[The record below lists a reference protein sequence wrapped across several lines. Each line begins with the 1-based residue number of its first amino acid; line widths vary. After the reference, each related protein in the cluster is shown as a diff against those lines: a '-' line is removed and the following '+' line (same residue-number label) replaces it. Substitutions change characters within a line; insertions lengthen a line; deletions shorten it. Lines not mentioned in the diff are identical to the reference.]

1 MLLTCQE
8 FLLGLFN
15 FVNLD
20 KEEKVSLIFQL
31 FDEDRSGFLS
41 EDEVGRCLS
50 TPRLRDTS
58 DNARGPRHDHPGT
71 GSTI

>member
-41 EDEVGRCLS
+41 EDEVGRCTMPVHPT
-50 TPRLRDTS
+50 TPR
-58 DNARGPRHDHPGT
+58 HQ
-71 GSTI
+71 